1 MKRAAY
7 IVLACIIGLCLLP
20 VLAPFAAYTIAS
32 LAGCQLDEGSIHP
45 CTAFGTDIGGALYT
59 TAMFGWLGLATL
71 PFAALAALLISLL
84 ALSDLIRYLWRRT
97 RHR

>member
-7 IVLACIIGLCLLP
+7 LLLAAIIAVCLLP
-20 VLAPFAAYTIAS
+20 VVSTLAAYATAS
-32 LAGCQLDEGSIHP
+32 ALGCQLDEGSIHP

-59 TAMFGWLGLATL
+59 TAMLGWLGLATL

-97 RHR
+97 RRR